1 MATRP
6 NFNVGDLV
14 CNLVELTSQPDNVD
28 PEAITQLLQQTTGMT
43 FVRVEGEPSSTSGGA
58 SSNPEPT
65 SLLPSSPAP
74 CRATS
79 SNLAEI
85 ATGTATTGIST
96 TTTPEIEQQQQQHDG
111 NDDEEDCSDFI
122 SCCDSS
128 FEEDGLFDHPDIE
141 RFPQGTLC
149 YTVNNGKFTPSW
161 CMLQYS
167 WKSGKGKNKDQRYF
181 HHSCLGIYKCPHPGC
196 NFISNPVHP
205 IHRKKKF
212 ALPDKAKGSQLCTK
226 HNCNLVHVACR
237 ATMTLRRT
245 IDTTTV
251 EHVGVHQHPRPHET
265 KPSAKSQQ
273 WLEEVVN
280 ENTKAV
286 ANEIGAGTPTR
297 KPAGDIHP
305 SYQNQDRLGYEMKK
319 FKKERNS
326 FKLSDLP
333 KMEEIMGSKYKFL
346 KRADLSENGIISIQF
361 PAMEDVAKKNGGT
374 AQRQEGE
381 VSYDLVTISF

>member
-1 MATRP
+1 MATP
-6 NFNVGDLV
+6 NDFNARDFM

-28 PEAITQLLQQTTGMT
+28 PQAITHLLQQTTGMT
-43 FVRVEGEPSSTSGGA
+43 FVRVEGEPSSTSRGA
-58 SSNPEPT
+58 SSNPEP
-65 SLLPSSPAP
+65 SRLLPSSPAP
-74 CRATS
+74 APHPATGT
-79 SNLAEI
+79 NLAEI
-85 ATGTATTGIST
+85 ATGTATTT
-96 TTTPEIEQQQQQHDG
+96 TTAPEIEQQQEQHYG
-111 NDDEEDCSDFI
+111 NDDEEDDSDFL
-122 SCCDSS
+122 SCCNSS
-128 FEEDGLFDHPDIE
+128 FEEDGLFDHSDLE

-149 YTVNNGKFTPSW
+149 YTVNNGKFSPSW

-167 WKSGKGKNKDQRYF
+167 WKSGKGKNKEQRYF
-181 HHSCLGIYKCPHPGC
+181 HHSCLGIYKCPHAGC
-196 NFISNPVHP
+196 NFVSNPVHP
-205 IHRKKKF
+205 TNRKKKY

-226 HNCNLVHVACR
+226 HNCNLVHVACN
-237 ATMTLRRT
+237 ATMILRRT
-245 IDTTTV
+245 PDTTTV
-251 EHVGVHQHPRPHET
+251 EHVGVHDHPRPHET

-280 ENTKAV
+280 ANTKAV

-319 FKKERNS
+319 FKNKMNS

-346 KRADLSENGIISIQF
+346 KRADLSENGIISIQY
-361 PAMEDVAKKNGGT
+361 PAMEDIAKKNGGT

-381 VSYDLVTISF
+381 VSYDLVTTSF